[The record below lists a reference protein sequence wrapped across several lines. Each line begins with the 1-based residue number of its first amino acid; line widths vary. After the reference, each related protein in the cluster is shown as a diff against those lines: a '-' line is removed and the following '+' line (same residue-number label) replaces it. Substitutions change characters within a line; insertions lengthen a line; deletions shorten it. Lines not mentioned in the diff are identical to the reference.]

1 MTETHTAALEYAAH
15 GWHVLPV
22 WGMRDG
28 SCACGNPRC
37 EQQGKHPITPRG
49 QHDATTNPEQIS
61 SWFAQ
66 YPNANIGIALAPS
79 GLMAFDIDKP
89 GAYAAWE
96 AIERKF
102 GEARTSVQVSG
113 SGCHHVIFRRP
124 PLAIRGAYDGI
135 TLRGNNYIVAAPSVH
150 KSGGIYSWQ
159 PGNAPWETPPIDLPP
174 ALIEAI
180 KRPDQAPSAQ
190 NHDYPLASPEIL
202 QEAFGAIMRHGPEV
216 MGTNPPGHTRAAWGI
231 LVNDFALS
239 PDEAV
244 PLIRAYNALC
254 TPPWPEEKLFSSPC
268 KPDQPWNGRR
278 GERRDEIALR
288 GRGAEAI
295 AALGLTPPLKE
306 QWLDEVAL
314 IPMPPVQFYSTGFAQ
329 LDKLLHGGFRTRQL
343 CGVIGPPSAGKSA
356 LIGHWLLLLSQFR
369 PILHCSLELDKHE
382 LFVRYAAH
390 KMKFAWSD
398 GVRGAVPQAD
408 MAASVRGIRIKL
420 MGADEFDP
428 WDPFGALE
436 AAVERMKQECGIAPI
451 IAIDYI
457 QLMARGAAEMRTKV
471 GELSIRARR
480 LAQKFDTCVLG
491 VFTTQRTMYNS
502 DAVEKMRA
510 KQDPTAYLGAAKES
524 GDIEFDCAT
533 IIYLDVDKLHEG
545 PTKPAQI
552 AVARCRQ
559 GDVGF
564 VGLRARLDIGEFTED
579 PGALAAFASETR
591 KLKREAEK
599 ESGIK
604 EALLDAIGKMPGRP
618 WGEVQR
624 SVYKATGARG
634 GPIDDIREMLVLEGV
649 IAKTERYDENHRKIK
664 GDAYII
670 LKGNTLAAPDV
681 PDESDGSDA
690 D

>member
-1 MTETHTAALEYAAH
+1 MTDLRAAALSYAAH

-22 WGMRDG
+22 WGMQPDG
-28 SCACGNPRC
+28 TCACGNPRC

-49 QHDATTNPEQIS
+49 QHDASTDPRQIEA
-61 SWFAQ
+61 WYAQ
-66 YPNANIGIALAPS
+66 WPNANIGIALAPS

-89 GAYAAWE
+89 QAYQAWS
-96 AIERKF
+96 AIEQRF
-102 GEARTSVQVSG
+102 GETRTAVQVSG
-113 SGCHHVIFRRP
+113 SGCHHVIFQRP
-124 PLAIRGAYDGI
+124 PLAIRGSYDGI

-159 PGNAPWETPPIDLPP
+159 PGNAPWEAPPAPLPP
-174 ALIEAI
+174 ALVEAI
-180 KRPDQAPSAQ
+180 RRPDQAPSAA
-190 NHDYPLASPEIL
+190 NHDYPPASPEVV
-202 QEAFGAIMRHGPEV
+202 QEAFAAIMRHGPEV
-216 MGTNPPGHTRAAWGI
+216 KGVNPPGHTRAAWGI
-231 LVNDFALS
+231 LINDFALS

-254 TPPWPEEKLFSSPC
+254 SPPWPEEKLFSSPC
-268 KPDQPWNGRR
+268 KLDQPWNGRR
-278 GERRDEIALR
+278 GERRDELALR
-288 GRGAEAI
+288 GRGAEAV
-295 AALGLTPPLKE
+295 AALGLTPPCKE
-306 QWLDEVAL
+306 QWLDEVSL
-314 IPMPPVQFYSTGFAQ
+314 IPMPPVVFYSTGFAA

-343 CGVIGPPSAGKSA
+343 CGIIGPPSAGKSA
-356 LIGHWLLLLSQFR
+356 LVGHWLLLLSQLR

-398 GVRGAVPQAD
+398 GVRGSVPQAD

-428 WDPFGALE
+428 FDPFSALE

-480 LAQKFDTCVLG
+480 LAQKYDTCVLG

-533 IIYLDVDKLHEG
+533 IVYLDVDKLHEG
-545 PTKPAQI
+545 ATKPAQL

-579 PGALAAFASETR
+579 PGAVAEFGGEARKARKEIETMDTCC
-591 KLKREAEK
+591 KAVFEA
-599 ESGIK
+599 IQ
-604 EALLDAIGKMPGRP
+604 ALPNHP
-618 WGEVQR
+618 WREVQA
-624 SVYKATGARG
+624 KAGVLARVRG
-634 GPIDDIREMLVLEGV
+634 TPIDLARDRLISDGV
-649 IAKTERYDENHRKIK
+649 IRRVDLYDENHRKQR
-664 GDAYII
+664 GDGYII
-670 LKGNTLAAPDV
+670 LKGISSPPATFP
-681 PDESDGSDA
+681 PGRRRRC
-690 D
+690 